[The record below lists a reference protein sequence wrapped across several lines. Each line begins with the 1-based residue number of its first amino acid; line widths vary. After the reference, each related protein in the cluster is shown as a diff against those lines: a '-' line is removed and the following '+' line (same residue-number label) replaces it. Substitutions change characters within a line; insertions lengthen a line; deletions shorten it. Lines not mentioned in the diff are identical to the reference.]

1 MDEFPLVRFKFP
13 FILIGKS
20 TVAFLKGQSWHILKS
35 WYTRAGPEQG
45 FRLCFV
51 DERNQSLVLPVAQA
65 YHRTMHDYASIDEVL
80 SELELRFSG
89 NDQEILCALGNFCHN
104 ETPDKES
111 LSSPALLNCTKL
123 TARFSKPSRQCT
135 RGFVLCAD

>member
-1 MDEFPLVRFKFP
+1 MARTQILVHKGRPRTRISALFRRRTQPEFSFAC
-13 FILIGKS
+13 G
-20 TVAFLKGQSWHILKS
+20 
-35 WYTRAGPEQG
+35 AG
-45 FRLCFV
+45 
-51 DERNQSLVLPVAQA
+51 LPP
-65 YHRTMHDYASIDEVL
+65 YYDYASNDEVL